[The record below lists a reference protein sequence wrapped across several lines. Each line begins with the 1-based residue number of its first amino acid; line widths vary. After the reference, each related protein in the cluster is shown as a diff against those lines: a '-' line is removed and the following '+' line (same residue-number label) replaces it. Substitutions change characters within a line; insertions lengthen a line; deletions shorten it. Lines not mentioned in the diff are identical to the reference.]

1 LLLSMT
7 GHGEAQ
13 WHAEGVNVTV
23 EVRTL
28 NSRYFKLIV
37 RAGEGYVSWEPRI
50 EAVVRQRVRR
60 GTVQVSVQVDR
71 EVTPDRFKLN
81 TAVLAGYR
89 RQLEE
94 LCDKLHVVES
104 IRVESLLSLPGVVD
118 EHVGEAMSVEA
129 DWPALE
135 KTLDQ
140 ALANLDDMRREE
152 GRAMTADL
160 TNNCQLIVAELEQIA
175 GRAPL
180 VSEAYRARLTER
192 LNKLLHD
199 YDSQVEP
206 ADVVREVGTFA
217 ERSDISEEL
226 VRLRSHIDQFLG
238 FTELPESSGRKL
250 DFLTQEMFREANT
263 IGSKANDA
271 DIAGHVVE
279 IKSLIE
285 RMREMI
291 QNIE

>member
-7 GHGEAQ
+7 GHGEALC
-13 WHAEGVNVTV
+13 HAEGVSISV

-28 NSRYFKLIV
+28 NSRYFKLTV
-37 RAGEGYVSWEPRI
+37 RAGEGYLAWEPRI

-94 LCDKLHVVES
+94 LCDRLHVVES
-104 IRVESLLSLPGVVD
+104 IRLEALLALPGVVD
-118 EHVGEAMSVEA
+118 EHVGEATSVEA
-129 DWPALE
+129 DWPLLE
-135 KTLDQ
+135 QVLDQ
-140 ALANLDDMRREE
+140 ALTNLDAMRREE
-152 GRAMTADL
+152 GRVMSADL
-160 TNNCQLIVAELEQIA
+160 TNNCQLISAELAQIA

-180 VSEAYRARLTER
+180 VAEAYRGRLTER
-192 LNKLLHD
+192 LNKLLHE
-199 YDSQVEP
+199 YDAQVEP
-206 ADVVREVGTFA
+206 ADIVREVGTFA

-226 VRLRSHIDQFLG
+226 VRLGSHIDQFLG